1 MGSGAS
7 AGLADVEAIAVEV
20 SKTEHEWCRFPVEDI
35 AHLESL
41 CGKRSVGGAGV
52 GRDESNSRV
61 DSRRKLVPGSDERE
75 RRATR
80 RRCQFDPAEAPLQ
93 IRVHRGGEAHA
104 LEESLRPILIADG
117 HGDALEPGEDFVC
130 HVGGDRNANENSS
143 RRLIDDRRTSWW
155 AKSEILFGERVTEDR
170 NLSLA
175 CLTVAS
181 GLFEL
186 TTLWLKQQIDADRN
200 QLIEFMVALILTTA
214 EITTAVER
222 ELTDAHQP

>member
-1 MGSGAS
+1 
-7 AGLADVEAIAVEV
+7 
-20 SKTEHEWCRFPVEDI
+20 
-35 AHLESL
+35 
-41 CGKRSVGGAGV
+41 VG
-52 GRDESNSRV
+52 
-61 DSRRKLVPGSDERE
+61 
-75 RRATR
+75 
-80 RRCQFDPAEAPLQ
+80 Q
-93 IRVHRGGEAHA
+93 IR
-104 LEESLRPILIADG
+104 
-117 HGDALEPGEDFVC
+117 
-130 HVGGDRNANENSS
+130 
-143 RRLIDDRRTSWW
+143 
-155 AKSEILFGERVTEDR
+155 ILFGERVTEDR